1 MVLFRFLEGHTIFMS
16 KMLSVADTAE
26 WLRSNDNY
34 LILTHRRPDGDTVGC
49 AGALAQGLRNIGK
62 TAFVLSNPEI
72 TPRYAGFIEDYL
84 VSDDYDAEHVIIVD
98 TASTSLFPKN
108 GDRYLDS
115 VSLCID
121 HHPSNTFYAQNT
133 CLDSSMASCGEIV
146 FEILIALSGEICA
159 KSAECIYVAVS
170 TDTGCFSFANTTSNT
185 LRVASLAVA
194 AGAPHV
200 KLNRRL
206 FRTKSRAR
214 IRIEGMINAGLE
226 FYFDGKV
233 AFSLVTSEM
242 MAAAGAAE
250 DDVDDIASIPGSI
263 CGVLVG
269 ITMRELT
276 SPLDCKVSVRTSPK
290 VNANDIAANFGGGGH
305 NMAAGF
311 SLDKPMSEGKLAL
324 LEVLKEFI
332 PADV

>member
-1 MVLFRFLEGHTIFMS
+1 
-16 KMLSVADTAE
+16 MLSIAETAE
-26 WLRSNDNY
+26 WLKKHDEY

-49 AGALAQGLRNIGK
+49 AGALAQGLRDIGK
-62 TAFVLSNPEI
+62 NAFVLPNPEI
-72 TPRYAGFIEDYL
+72 TPRYAVFIEDYL
-84 VSDDYDAEHVIIVD
+84 APDGYSAEHVIIVD

-108 GDRYLDS
+108 GDEYLDS
-115 VSLCID
+115 ISLCID

-133 CLDSSMASCGEIV
+133 CLDSSMASCGEII
-146 FEILIALSGEICA
+146 FELLMAFSGKICA
-159 KSAECIYVAVS
+159 KSAKCIYVAVS

-233 AFSLVTSEM
+233 AISLITSEM
-242 MAAAGAAE
+242 METAGADE
-250 DDVDDIASIPGSI
+250 DDVDDVASIPGSV

-269 ITMRELT
+269 VTMRELT
-276 SPLDCKVSVRTSPK
+276 SPQDCKVSVRTSPV
-290 VNANDIAANFGGGGH
+290 VNANAIAAKFGGGGH
-305 NMAAGF
+305 AMAAGF
-311 SLDKPMSEGKLAL
+311 SLDKPMSEGKIIL

-332 PADV
+332 SSDA